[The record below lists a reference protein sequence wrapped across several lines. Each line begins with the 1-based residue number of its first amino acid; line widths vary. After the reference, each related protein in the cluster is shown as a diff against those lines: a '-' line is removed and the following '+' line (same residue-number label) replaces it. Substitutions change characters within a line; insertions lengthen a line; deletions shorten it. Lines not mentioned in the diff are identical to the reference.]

1 VPIVHPCSARECST
15 LTMGRFCIEHEAPAL
30 EAAPARSRT
39 VAFAA
44 LVVAAAGFVAAFAAR
59 ARLPLQ

>member
-1 VPIVHPCSARECST
+1 MVHPCTAPECGT
-15 LTMGRFCIEHEAPAL
+15 LTMGDFCVEHEPATV
-30 EAAPARSRT
+30 EPKPTRSRT

-59 ARLPLQ
+59 ARLPL